1 MLPKGNVWKYHY
13 DVMSCDR
20 DLLYFNLYFTA
31 PQVDFLDLLKALKI
45 SYINYLSEEKLQ

>member
-1 MLPKGNVWKYHY
+1 MLPKDNVWKYYY